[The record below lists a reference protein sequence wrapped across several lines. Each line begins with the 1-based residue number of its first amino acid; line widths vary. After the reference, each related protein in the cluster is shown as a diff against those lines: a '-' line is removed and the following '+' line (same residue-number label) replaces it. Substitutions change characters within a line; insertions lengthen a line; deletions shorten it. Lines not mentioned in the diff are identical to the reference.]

1 MTDEPPEQLPDTVA
15 TLAARE
21 ADREAAL
28 GALFHQ
34 HHLELVRLATLLGAE
49 SDAEDVVADAFCE
62 LHRRWKRL
70 RSAEA
75 ALPYLRSVIV
85 NLVRMRV
92 RHLQVVRK
100 HSEWVRDDDVV
111 SAEAQAIVRDDQ
123 RALVAALRTLPV
135 RQREALVLRYWLGL
149 KEVEIAEA
157 MGISAG
163 AVKSHTARGMAKL
176 GSVLEAQSGG

>member
-1 MTDEPPEQLPDTVA
+1 MAAVSDDRPDTVEA
-15 TLAARE
+15 LAARD

-28 GALFHQ
+28 AALFHR

-62 LHRRWKRL
+62 LHRGWKRL
-70 RSAEA
+70 RSEQA
-75 ALPYLRSVIV
+75 ALPYLRAVIV
-85 NLVRMRV
+85 NRVRMRV

-100 HSEWVRDDDVV
+100 HVEWVREDVA
-111 SAEAQAIVRDDQ
+111 SAESQAMVRDDQ
-123 RALVAALRTLPV
+123 RALVAALRDLPE

-149 KEVEIAEA
+149 KEAEIAEA

-163 AVKSHTARGMAKL
+163 AVKAHTARGMAKL
-176 GSVLEAQSGG
+176 GKTLEGQDDG

>member
-1 MTDEPPEQLPDTVA
+1 VTEERPDTVE
-15 TLAARE
+15 TLAARD

-28 GALFHQ
+28 ADLFHR

-62 LHRRWKRL
+62 LHRGWKRL
-70 RSAEA
+70 RSAQA
-75 ALPYLRSVIV
+75 ALPYLRAVIV

-100 HSEWVRDDDVV
+100 HVEWVRGDVA
-111 SAEAQAIVRDDQ
+111 SAEAQAMVRDDQ
-123 RALVAALRTLPV
+123 RALVAALRELPE
-135 RQREALVLRYWLGL
+135 RQREALVLRYWLSL

-163 AVKSHTARGMAKL
+163 AVKAHTARGMAKL
-176 GSVLEAQSGG
+176 GKVLEAQGDD

>member
-1 MTDEPPEQLPDTVA
+1 MADPREPDTVE
-15 TLAARE
+15 TLAARD

-28 GALFHQ
+28 SEVFHR

-49 SDAEDVVADAFCE
+49 SEAEDVVADAFCE
-62 LHRRWKRL
+62 LHRNWRKL
-70 RSAEA
+70 RSTQS
-75 ALPYLRSVIV
+75 ALPYLRAVIV

-100 HSEWVRDDDVV
+100 HVEWVREDVD
-111 SAEAQAIVRDDQ
+111 SAEAQALDRDDQ
-123 RALVAALRTLPV
+123 RALLDALRELPA

-149 KEVEIAEA
+149 KEAEIAEA

-163 AVKSHTARGMAKL
+163 AVKAHTARGMAKL
-176 GSVLEAQSGG
+176 GALLEADGGH